1 MSFNCKCQHDIMNW
15 THDDAITHGSME
27 VHIVTGILDIN
38 DTFVTIVAYIPVL
51 MPVTSSFMYNYTY
64 AMP

>member
-1 MSFNCKCQHDIMNW
+1 MNW